1 MKILHTAD
9 LHLKVYND
17 ERWQALQQLLDTGA
31 AEQISL
37 LLISGDLFDHGADL
51 LNLQDRVRALFSN
64 LPFTVLVLPG
74 NHDYAAFTGGIYLG
88 GSARVLDDW
97 RQPFQCGAVTVWGLP
112 FEPIGGAEIL
122 LRLRE
127 MAARMEPGQINLL
140 LYHGELLDAFF
151 SRRDL
156 GEEGSG
162 RYMPARLAHFNELP
176 CDYILAGHFHTS
188 YRVWTLPR
196 QNGRE
201 RYFVYPGSPASVTR
215 RETGRRLANL
225 FEAGGPPREYP
236 LDTFHYEARL
246 VKLDPFSGTD
256 PVEQVRRALKNLHP
270 QSRLLLTVAGYI
282 DGSRGL
288 DETALAAEV
297 RRLSAGCRAAEPEFT
312 FRDIRAVLHDD
323 LFRNFLEKL
332 DRAESDG
339 ERKKRL
345 RELAVRAMMEAKL

>member
-127 MAARMEPGQINLL
+127 MAVRMEPGQINLL
-140 LYHGELLDAFF
+140 LPRRTARRLL
-151 SRRDL
+151 L
-156 GEEGSG
+156 PPGSG
-162 RYMPARLAHFNELP
+162 RGREQPPCQPAWPILTSFLRLYPGRTFSYQLP
-176 CDYILAGHFHTS
+176 
-188 YRVWTLPR
+188 VWTLPR

-201 RYFVYPGSPASVTR
+201 RYFVYPFSGIGYPARNGPAWPIFLRAGRPGNIPSIPSITR
-215 RETGRRLANL
+215 R
-225 FEAGGPPREYP
+225 AGQAGPVR
-236 LDTFHYEARL
+236 
-246 VKLDPFSGTD
+246 GGID
-256 PVEQVRRALKNLHP
+256 PVEQVRRAQKP
-270 QSRLLLTVAGYI
+270 
-282 DGSRGL
+282 
-288 DETALAAEV
+288 ALAVPPA
-297 RRLSAGCRAAEPEFT
+297 
-312 FRDIRAVLHDD
+312 
-323 LFRNFLEKL
+323 L
-332 DRAESDG
+332 DGGRIH
-339 ERKKRL
+339 
-345 RELAVRAMMEAKL
+345 